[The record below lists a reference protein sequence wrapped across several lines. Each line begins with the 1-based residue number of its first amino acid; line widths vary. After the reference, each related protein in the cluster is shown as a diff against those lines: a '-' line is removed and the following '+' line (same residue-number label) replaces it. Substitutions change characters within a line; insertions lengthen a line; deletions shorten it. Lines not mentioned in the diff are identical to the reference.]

1 MLQVNEFLGKFEN
14 QSNQILIYTTLN
26 HELIFLY
33 QHNFLFSKQHNFNQ
47 FDISWRNYNSH
58 FPKSKSCVSLTLAL
72 STQKLFAVLQNFNSS
87 WLIISSRF

>member
-33 QHNFLFSKQHNFNQ
+33 HYNFLFSKQHNFNQ
-47 FDISWRNYNSH
+47 FDIS
-58 FPKSKSCVSLTLAL
+58 
-72 STQKLFAVLQNFNSS
+72 
-87 WLIISSRF
+87 

>member
-33 QHNFLFSKQHNFNQ
+33 HYNFLFSKQHNFNQ
-47 FDISWRNYNSH
+47 FDISWRNYKSH
-58 FPKSKSCVSLTLAL
+58 FPN
-72 STQKLFAVLQNFNSS
+72 QKIA
-87 WLIISSRF
+87 WI

>member
-33 QHNFLFSKQHNFNQ
+33 QYNFLFSKQHNFNQ
-47 FDISWRNYNSH
+47 FDIS
-58 FPKSKSCVSLTLAL
+58 
-72 STQKLFAVLQNFNSS
+72 
-87 WLIISSRF
+87 